1 MGINTPEVNVLG
13 SLWSGAAINVFTV
26 FPFSRLF
33 LQPQGLETS
42 ENANWRFGYN
52 LMVAK
57 HEAWGAFLFV

>member
-42 ENANWRFGYN
+42 ENAN
-52 LMVAK
+52 
-57 HEAWGAFLFV
+57 